1 MTFVLMSHSRRTQEV
16 KTHTNT
22 PLIRVTK
29 LKNVSA
35 KQAHSDKAKTL
46 VR

>member
-1 MTFVLMSHSRRTQEV
+1 MTFVLISHSRRTQEV

-22 PLIRVTK
+22 PVIRVTK
-29 LKNVSA
+29 LKNVST
-35 KQAHSDKAKTL
+35 KQAHSDKTKGL